1 MVETNDENCL
11 SMVLLELSTL
21 SFLLLTELVVGKISV
36 VGVEVVLSSK
46 NGITPILLLEDKSTL
61 LLKILVGDDDMFIN
75 PFCNSF
81 FISYLTSLNNE
92 IVALLIAELFSH

>member
-61 LLKILVGDDDMFIN
+61 LLKILVGDDDMFTN
-75 PFCNSF
+75 PFCN
-81 FISYLTSLNNE
+81 
-92 IVALLIAELFSH
+92 